1 MGCACLVVCA
11 GCSIIK
17 AEAEPLWHEYYRNQS
32 GLESHTTVCQ
42 CVLVFLSHLEY
53 GALHAGEGEAR
64 SPEGQVK
71 QLLQD
76 AQNPHNL
83 SRMYLGWAP
92 WL

>member
-1 MGCACLVVCA
+1 MKTAADHSRHDPG
-11 GCSIIK
+11 
-17 AEAEPLWHEYYRNQS
+17 QS
-32 GLESHTTVCQ
+32 GLKSPVYQSILAFFFCPED
-42 CVLVFLSHLEY
+42 
-53 GALHAGEGEAR
+53 GAFHAGEGEAR

-76 AQNPHNL
+76 AQNPQNL